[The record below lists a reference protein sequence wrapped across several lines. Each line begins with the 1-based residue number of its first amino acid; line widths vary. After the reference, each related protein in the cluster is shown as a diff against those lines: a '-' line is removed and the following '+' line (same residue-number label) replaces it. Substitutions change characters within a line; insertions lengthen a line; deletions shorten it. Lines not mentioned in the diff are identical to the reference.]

1 MLKQDKATRP
11 KEVPG
16 IRGAVE
22 VIPAV
27 ATYGHSTVSPIPL
40 RGALPSLCSLVGGR
54 AQASPAVLASYADP
68 PSPGPTPPLTSQG
81 QEMTEVL

>member
-1 MLKQDKATRP
+1 MLKQDKAMRP
-11 KEVPG
+11 KEVAG

-27 ATYGHSTVSPIPL
+27 VTYGHSPVSPVPL

-54 AQASPAVLASYADP
+54 AQASPAALASCADP

>member
-1 MLKQDKATRP
+1 MRP
-11 KEVPG
+11 KEVPR

-27 ATYGHSTVSPIPL
+27 VTYGHSPVSPVPL